1 MKAANLTTDVLKIFD
16 QVEVDAMYG
25 RVNGKFSKIID
36 DIKAS
41 MYKTVPQSDRI
52 LIDNVFNLDVDK
64 IRQILGDKYD
74 PAQLGVYA
82 EFIAACRK
90 EANKRSII
98 SSEEQK
104 TGRKRKYIKYY
115 KDGKPV
121 YFTGDGAN
129 YDKDGYIT
137 ITGRT
142 DDVINVSGHM
152 TNIGSPFYWQ
162 PKNTLIWELDVN
174 NHGVIEKWWVRPG
187 LFYDDHIKSE

>member
-25 RVNGKFSKIID
+25 RVNGKFSKIIN

-121 YFTGDGAN
+121 YSDEEENIEIGEWPP
-129 YDKDGYIT
+129 KEKPEQEM
-137 ITGRT
+137 GRFKKELT
-142 DDVINVSGHM
+142 RNGTRKKPSNLLMISG
-152 TNIGSPFYWQ
+152 
-162 PKNTLIWELDVN
+162 KC
-174 NHGVIEKWWVRPG
+174 
-187 LFYDDHIKSE
+187 